1 MKTGKFFRV
10 LATGAAIVCLAAGCA
25 KNTTESSDRKA
36 ILFSVPATR
45 SAVTSLGE
53 GDAFAVWA
61 RQSSAGAAQMIL
73 RQETVRC
80 AAGVWSYDNVRY
92 WQQGATYDFYALY
105 PHDVPQAVLADT
117 DAGQTPR
124 MTVTDFDTRRAEDLM
139 VAEKVALAYAGSP
152 SPVVFT
158 FRHLLSK
165 VEIVGRID
173 PALEAAGVS
182 CRIVSATLY
191 GLPATGSG
199 TVAPGGYGTWSLGG
213 ATTASEPFASAGDV
227 ALVTA
232 GQSVFGELLLFPQ
245 AVSGDIVLEI
255 VYECTEAGGMPR
267 SFSKTVALADA
278 GVNLWEPSMS
288 YRYIFVASG
297 DYILFEKPEV
307 SPWRSASGGIVT
319 VE

>member
-25 KNTTESSDRKA
+25 KNATESSDRKA
-36 ILFSVPATR
+36 ILFSAPATR
-45 SAVTSLGE
+45 SAVSSLGE

-61 RQSSAGAAQMIL
+61 RESSAGTVQMIL
-73 RQETVRC
+73 SQEAVRC
-80 AAGVWSYDNVRY
+80 AAGVWSYDNLRY
-92 WQQGATYDFYALY
+92 WKQGATYDFYALY
-105 PHDVPQAVLADT
+105 PHDVPQAALADT
-117 DAGQTPR
+117 DPGQTPR
-124 MTVTDFDTRRAEDLM
+124 MEVTDFDARNAEDLM
-139 VAEKVALAYAGSP
+139 AAEKVALAYAGSP

-173 PALEAAGVS
+173 PALDAAGVS